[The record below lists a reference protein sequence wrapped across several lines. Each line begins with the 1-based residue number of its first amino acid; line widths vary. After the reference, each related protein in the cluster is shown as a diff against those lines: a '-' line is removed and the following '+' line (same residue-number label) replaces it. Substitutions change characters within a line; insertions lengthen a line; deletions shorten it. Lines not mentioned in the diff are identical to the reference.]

1 MANTV
6 SISESLGA
14 VRQSS
19 VSCRHLPMSLLPL
32 WCQGNLETLL
42 SDLELPCKEVGYF
55 SFISKTWDHIKK
67 TFLFPGYS
75 NLEGFLLHSS
85 VVLGLCG
92 ARGAS
97 WPWSEVG
104 RQAGRAAQVRQET
117 GRAVDGTKPGH
128 ARLLRAAQGRSQKS
142 IQGNISSSLVWCF
155 WSWMLFGSECSSGI
169 GRSATTKKL
178 SKQHGEF
185 RRTDPMNFNENDAS
199 VSCGSFEA
207 LGQKYS

>member
-1 MANTV
+1 MANTIP
-6 SISESLGA
+6 ISESLGG
-14 VRQSS
+14 VRQSPL
-19 VSCRHLPMSLLPL
+19 SCRHLPISLLLL
-32 WCQGNLETLL
+32 WCQGNLGTLL
-42 SDLELPCKEVGYF
+42 SDLELPRKEVWYL

-67 TFLFPGYS
+67 TSSFPGYS
-75 NLEGFLLHSS
+75 DLEGCPLHSS
-85 VVLGLCG
+85 VALGLCG

-97 WPWSEVG
+97 WPRSEVG

-117 GRAVDGTKPGH
+117 GRAADSTKPGH
-128 ARLLRAAQGRSQKS
+128 ARLLRTAQDRSQKS
-142 IQGNISSSLVWCF
+142 IQGNISNSLVWCR
-155 WSWMLFGSECSSGI
+155 WSCMLFGSECSSCI

-185 RRTDPMNFNENDAS
+185 RHTDPMNFNENDAS

>member
-1 MANTV
+1 MANTIP
-6 SISESLGA
+6 ISESAGG
-14 VRQSS
+14 VRQSP
-19 VSCRHLPMSLLPL
+19 VSCGHLPTSLLLL
-32 WCQGNLETLL
+32 WCQGNLGTLL
-42 SDLELPCKEVGYF
+42 SDLELPRKEVWYF

-75 NLEGFLLHSS
+75 DLEDFLLHSS

-92 ARGAS
+92 AKGAS
-97 WPWSEVG
+97 WPRSEVG

-117 GRAVDGTKPGH
+117 GRVADGTKPGH
-128 ARLLRAAQGRSQKS
+128 AWLLRAAEGRSQKS
-142 IQGNISSSLVWCF
+142 IQGNISSSLVWCR
-155 WSWMLFGSECSSGI
+155 WSYMLFGSEYSSGI

-178 SKQHGEF
+178 SKQHEEF
-185 RRTDPMNFNENDAS
+185 RHTDPMNFNENDAS